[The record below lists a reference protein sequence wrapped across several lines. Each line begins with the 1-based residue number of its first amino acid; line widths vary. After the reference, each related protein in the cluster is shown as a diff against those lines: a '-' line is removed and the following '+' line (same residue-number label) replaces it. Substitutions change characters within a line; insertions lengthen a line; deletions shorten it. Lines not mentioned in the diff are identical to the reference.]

1 MAVSPRTPGEFD
13 HPSSHTKASSSFVSF
28 YEYPTAALEA
38 FVTDFAGINL
48 RQQRAQHY
56 FQHYRRFASHTR
68 QRQLDRSTSSDD
80 DFVPLVHSAPAT
92 NDDRIGFP
100 QPQHRQRRIE
110 VPKDGAWHAEVELS
124 EPYSTHYS
132 LQEHIEEGEGEDD
145 GKDVGQ
151 SHGGMTVDA
160 VALRGLHPELETR
173 RETAIAPVL
182 PVQTSEAESQ
192 AKMSPR
198 EARKWRRMAE
208 GSYKAAA
215 EERKR
220 QEELEMQ
227 MGSVMS
233 KIDELEDPRKGRKD
247 ALEKFKK
254 QQARKQ
260 GGKQSDPDAK
270 RSEEGAK
277 NATKPKRETWQ
288 VQKEAL
294 DYKFGD
300 AGWQPRKRL
309 SPDTIEGIRALH
321 ASDPAAY
328 TNATLSEHFKVSPE
342 AIRRILK
349 SKWRPNDQE
358 AEDRRIR
365 WERRGAK
372 KWHDMAE
379 QGVRPPAKW
388 RTLGAGGE
396 EGLKEDRIPKRKK
409 RNSDRHLSWDDVVG
423 AAGGEEDDG
432 TGSFAQRIL

>member
-1 MAVSPRTPGEFD
+1 MYRCRCS
-13 HPSSHTKASSSFVSF
+13 
-28 YEYPTAALEA
+28 TAALEA
-38 FVTDFAGINL
+38 FVTDFAGISL

-56 FQHYRRFASHTR
+56 FQHYRRFASHTG
-68 QRQLDRSTSSDD
+68 QRQLEHAAHSDD
-80 DFVPLVHSAPAT
+80 DFVPLVHSAPAA
-92 NDDRIGFP
+92 NNERIGFP
-100 QPQHRQRRIE
+100 QPQHQQPRIE
-110 VPKDGAWHAEVELS
+110 VPEDGAWHAEIELS

-132 LQEHIEEGEGEDD
+132 LQERMKKDEDD
-145 GKDVGQ
+145 GENRARDGGQ
-151 SHGGMTVDA
+151 NQGGITVDS
-160 VALRGLHPELETR
+160 VALRGLHTEPDLP
-173 RETAIAPVL
+173 RETALAPVL
-182 PVQTSEAESQ
+182 PVQISENESQ

-220 QEELEMQ
+220 QKEHELQ
-227 MGSVMS
+227 MESVMS
-233 KIDELEDPRKGRKD
+233 KINELEDPRKGRKD
-247 ALEKFKK
+247 ALEKFKQ

-260 GGKQSDPDAK
+260 GAKQADQGAERGD
-270 RSEEGAK
+270 EGAK
-277 NATKPKRETWQ
+277 NSAKPKRETWQ

-294 DYKFGD
+294 DRKFGD

-328 TNATLSEHFKVSPE
+328 TNTTLSEHFKVSPE

-379 QGVRPPAKW
+379 QGVRPPVKW
-388 RTLGAGGE
+388 RALGAGGE
-396 EGLKEDRIPKRKK
+396 QGLKEDRIPKRKK
-409 RNSDRHLSWDDVVG
+409 SSSDRHLSWDDVVG
-423 AAGGEEDDG
+423 ASRDEEEDG
-432 TGSFAQRIL
+432 MGSFAQRIL

>member
-1 MAVSPRTPGEFD
+1 MHRCRCST
-13 HPSSHTKASSSFVSF
+13 S
-28 YEYPTAALEA
+28 ALEA
-38 FVTDFAGINL
+38 LIADFAGINL

-68 QRQLDRSTSSDD
+68 HRQLEQSTRLDD
-80 DFVPLVHSAPAT
+80 DFVPLVHPVPAT
-92 NDDRIGFP
+92 DNERTGFP
-100 QPQHRQRRIE
+100 QLQHRQRRTE
-110 VPKDGAWHAEVELS
+110 VPEDGAWHAEIELS
-124 EPYSTHYS
+124 EPYAAQHS
-132 LQEHIEEGEGEDD
+132 LQERMDTGEDVGENQGRD
-145 GKDVGQ
+145 SGQ
-151 SHGGMTVDA
+151 SQGGTTVDS
-160 VALRGLHPELETR
+160 VALRGLHPEPDTP
-173 RETAIAPVL
+173 ETALAPVL
-182 PVQTSEAESQ
+182 PVQGSGAESQ
-192 AKMSPR
+192 PQMSAR

-220 QEELEMQ
+220 QEEHEIQ
-227 MGSVMS
+227 MASVMS

-260 GGKQSDPDAK
+260 GGKQSDRSAE

-277 NATKPKRETWQ
+277 NATKSKRETWQ

-294 DYKFGD
+294 DRKFGD

-328 TNATLSEHFKVSPE
+328 TNTTLSEHFKVSPE

-388 RTLGAGGE
+388 RALGAGGKQ
-396 EGLKEDRIPKRKK
+396 GLKEDRIPKRKK
-409 RNSDRHLSWDDVVG
+409 RSSDRNLSWDDVVG
-423 AAGGEEDDG
+423 ASRDKEENG
-432 TGSFAQRIL
+432 MGSFAQRIL

>member
-1 MAVSPRTPGEFD
+1 MHRCRCS
-13 HPSSHTKASSSFVSF
+13 
-28 YEYPTAALEA
+28 TAALEA

-56 FQHYRRFASHTR
+56 FQHYRGFASHTR
-68 QRQLDRSTSSDD
+68 QRQIEHAARPDD
-80 DFVPLVHSAPAT
+80 DFVPLVHSAPTA
-92 NDDRIGFP
+92 NDEKIGFP
-100 QPQHRQRRIE
+100 QLQHRQRRNE
-110 VPKDGAWHAEVELS
+110 VPKDGAWHAEIELS

-132 LQEHIEEGEGEDD
+132 LQERMKKGEDEGEDEGRDIGQNQD
-145 GKDVGQ
+145 GITID
-151 SHGGMTVDA
+151 S
-160 VALRGLHPELETR
+160 VALRGLHPEPDTP
-173 RETAIAPVL
+173 RETALAPVL
-182 PVQTSEAESQ
+182 PAQTSGAEPQTKLS
-192 AKMSPR
+192 AR

-220 QEELEMQ
+220 QEEHETQ
-227 MGSVMS
+227 MSSVMS
-233 KIDELEDPRKGRKD
+233 KIDEIEDPRKGRKD

-260 GGKQSDPDAK
+260 GAKQADQGAEKGD
-270 RSEEGAK
+270 EGAR
-277 NATKPKRETWQ
+277 NSTKPKRETWQ
-288 VQKEAL
+288 VQKQAL
-294 DYKFGD
+294 NHKFGE

-379 QGVRPPAKW
+379 QGVRPPSKW
-388 RTLGAGGE
+388 RALGAGGE
-396 EGLKEDRIPKRKK
+396 QGLKEDRIPKRKK
-409 RNSDRHLSWDDVVG
+409 RGSDRHLSWDDVVG
-423 AAGGEEDDG
+423 ASKDEEEDG
-432 TGSFAQRIL
+432 GGSFAQRIL

>member
-1 MAVSPRTPGEFD
+1 MHRCRCS
-13 HPSSHTKASSSFVSF
+13 
-28 YEYPTAALEA
+28 TAALEA
-38 FVTDFAGINL
+38 FVTDFARINL

-68 QRQLDRSTSSDD
+68 QRQLEHADRSDD
-80 DFVPLVHSAPAT
+80 DFVPLVHSAPT
-92 NDDRIGFP
+92 SNDEKIGFP
-100 QPQHRQRRIE
+100 QLQHRQRRIE
-110 VPKDGAWHAEVELS
+110 VPEDGAWHAEIELL
-124 EPYSTHYS
+124 EPSSTHYS
-132 LQEHIEEGEGEDD
+132 LQERMKRNGDEGGNEGI
-145 GKDVGQ
+145 DVGQ
-151 SHGGMTVDA
+151 NKDGTTVDS
-160 VALRGLHPELETR
+160 VALRGLHPEPHAPK
-173 RETAIAPVL
+173 ETALAPVL
-182 PVQTSEAESQ
+182 PLQTSGAESQ
-192 AKMSPR
+192 PQMSPR
-198 EARKWRRMAE
+198 EARKWRRTAE

-220 QEELEMQ
+220 QEEQETQ
-227 MGSVMS
+227 MASVIS

-260 GGKQSDPDAK
+260 GVKHPDQ
-270 RSEEGAK
+270 GAEK
-277 NATKPKRETWQ
+277 DDEAAENSTKPKRETWQ
-288 VQKEAL
+288 VQKQAL
-294 DYKFGD
+294 DRKFGD

-379 QGVRPPAKW
+379 QGVRPPSKW
-388 RTLGAGGE
+388 TALGAGGE
-396 EGLKEDRIPKRKK
+396 EGLKVDRIPKRKK
-409 RNSDRHLSWDDVVG
+409 RGSDRHLSWDDVVG
-423 AAGGEEDDG
+423 ASKDEEEDG

>member
-1 MAVSPRTPGEFD
+1 MHRCRCS
-13 HPSSHTKASSSFVSF
+13 
-28 YEYPTAALEA
+28 TAALEA
-38 FVTDFAGINL
+38 FITDVAGITL

-68 QRQLDRSTSSDD
+68 YRQLEQSTRSDD
-80 DFVPLVHSAPAT
+80 DFVPLVHSAPAAPAT
-92 NDDRIGFP
+92 DNERIGFP
-100 QPQHRQRRIE
+100 QLQHRQRRTE
-110 VPKDGAWHAEVELS
+110 VPKDGAWHAEIELS
-124 EPYSTHYS
+124 EPYAAQHS
-132 LQEHIEEGEGEDD
+132 LQERMNTGEDEGENQER
-145 GKDVGQ
+145 DVGHSQ
-151 SHGGMTVDA
+151 GGTTVDS
-160 VALRGLHPELETR
+160 VALRGLHPEPDTP
-173 RETAIAPVL
+173 RETAPAPVL
-182 PVQTSEAESQ
+182 PVQESGAESQ
-192 AKMSPR
+192 PQMSAR

-208 GSYKAAA
+208 GSYRAAA

-220 QEELEMQ
+220 QEEHDMQ
-227 MGSVMS
+227 MESVMS

-260 GGKQSDPDAK
+260 GGKQSDKGAE

-277 NATKPKRETWQ
+277 NVIKPKRETWQ

-294 DYKFGD
+294 DRKFGD

-379 QGVRPPAKW
+379 QGVRPPVKW
-388 RTLGAGGE
+388 RALGAGGE
-396 EGLKEDRIPKRKK
+396 QGLKEDRIPKRNK
-409 RNSDRHLSWDDVVG
+409 RSSDRHLSWDDVVG
-423 AAGGEEDDG
+423 ASKDEGEDSM
-432 TGSFAQRIL
+432 GSFAQRIL